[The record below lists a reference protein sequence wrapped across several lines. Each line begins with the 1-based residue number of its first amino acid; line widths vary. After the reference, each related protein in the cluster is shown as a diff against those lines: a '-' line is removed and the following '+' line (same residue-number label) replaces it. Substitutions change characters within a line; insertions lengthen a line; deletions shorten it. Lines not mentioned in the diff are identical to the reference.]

1 LADRPTLEETIAL
14 LEATLE
20 ATHDGIVVVDLDRHI
35 ILYNRQYLKM
45 FGLTSDDLERGGA
58 DGLIETLSP
67 QLEDL
72 EAVLLKSH
80 AIWSDPSSEV
90 LDIMRFKDGRIYQRY
105 IAPHRVNAQIVGRV
119 ASFRD
124 IGESVRAAEAIE
136 QHRAFLEKAQEVAHI
151 GSFVA
156 ELDGTDMLG
165 WSAETHRIFGV
176 PLGQFTGT
184 SQAFFAFVHE
194 EDRDTVRRAAEA
206 AQAGTAAYEI
216 EHRITRADGSVR
228 WVQEKADV
236 LRDGGGKA
244 TRMVGTVQDITDR
257 RLLEDQLRQSQKMEA
272 IGRLAGGIAH
282 DLNNALTAIAGYA
295 ELALGEVPA
304 GHAARPDVEEIRK
317 AAERA
322 GSVTRQLLAFSRKQ
336 LLEPRLFNLN
346 DTVVNIARLLTRLLG
361 ANVHVETKLAASL
374 PEVLGDPGQV
384 EQAIINLAVN
394 ARDAMPSGGRLT
406 LTTSTD
412 QVDEEFARRHLP
424 MAAGRYVA
432 LRVTDTGHGMTRETQ
447 ARVFEP
453 FFTTKEVGKGTGLGL
468 SMVYGTLKQIGGFI
482 FVDSEVDRGTTFR
495 LYFPPAEDNSAA
507 MPPAQARASSQ
518 HGENKGHET
527 LMVVEDETAVR
538 NLVASA
544 LRHDGYHLL
553 LATSAEE
560 ALRLDE
566 GHPGPIDL
574 LLTDAIMPGKS
585 GIELAAAM
593 AARRPGLPVI
603 IMSGYTEETLTGM
616 PLEKPISLLQ
626 KPFTPRELRRRIR
639 DVLDR

>member
-20 ATHDGIVVVDLDRHI
+20 ATHDGIVVVDLNRHV
-35 ILYNRQYLKM
+35 ILHNKQYLKM
-45 FGLTSDDLERGGA
+45 FGITADDVERGGV

-72 EAVLLKSH
+72 EAVLLRSR

-90 LDIMRFKDGRIYQRY
+90 LDVLRFKDGRIYQRY
-105 IAPHRVNAQIVGRV
+105 TAPHRVNARIVGRF

-124 IGESVRAAEAIE
+124 IGESVRAAEALE

-151 GSFVA
+151 GSWVA
-156 ELDGTDMLG
+156 ELDDTDALG

-176 PLGQFTGT
+176 PLGQFKGT
-184 SQAFFAFVHE
+184 SEAFFGFVHD
-194 EDRDTVRRAAEA
+194 EDRDGVRRAAEA
-206 AQAGTAAYEI
+206 ATASDAPYDV
-216 EHRITRADGSVR
+216 EHRIVRADGSVR

-236 LRDGGGKA
+236 LRDASGRA

-257 RLLEDQLRQSQKMEA
+257 RQLEDQLRQSQKMEA

-295 ELALGEVPA
+295 ELALGEVTPA
-304 GHAARPDVEEIRK
+304 HAARADVEEIRK

-361 ANVHVETKLAASL
+361 HDVHVETKLAATL

-406 LTTSTD
+406 LTTS
-412 QVDEEFARRHLP
+412 VDELDDAFARRHVP
-424 MAAGRYVA
+424 MAPGKYVA
-432 LRVTDTGHGMTRETQ
+432 LRVADTGHGMTRETQ

-453 FFTTKEVGKGTGLGL
+453 FFTTKAIGKGTGLGL

-482 FVDSEVDRGTTFR
+482 FVDSELDRGTTFR
-495 LYFPPAEDNSAA
+495 LYFPPAAEHPAAAPEPAAAPAASAD
-507 MPPAQARASSQ
+507 R
-518 HGENKGHET
+518 KGRET
-527 LMVVEDETAVR
+527 LLIVEDEDSVR

-544 LRHDGYHLL
+544 LRNDGYQLL
-553 LATSAEE
+553 LAKSAED
-560 ALRLDE
+560 ALRMDE
-566 GHPGPIDL
+566 QHTGPIDL

-593 AARRPGLPVI
+593 AARRPALPVI
-603 IMSGYTEETLTGM
+603 IMSGYTEETLTGA
-616 PLEKPISLLQ
+616 PLDKPISLLQ

>member
-1 LADRPTLEETIAL
+1 VADRPTLEETIAL

-20 ATHDGIVVVDLDRHI
+20 ATHDGILVVDLDRRI
-35 ILYNRQYLKM
+35 IRYNRQYLKM
-45 FGLTSDDLERGGA
+45 FGLTPDDLERGVV

-67 QLEDL
+67 ELEDL
-72 EAVLLKSH
+72 EAVLLRSH

-90 LDIMRFKDGRIYQRY
+90 MDTLRFKDGRIYQRY
-105 IAPHRVNAQIVGRV
+105 IAPHRVNGAIVGRV

-124 IGESVRAAEAIE
+124 IGESARAAEAIE

-151 GSFVA
+151 GSWIA
-156 ELDGTDMLG
+156 ELDGSDRLG

-184 SQAFFAFVHE
+184 SEAFFAFVHK

-206 AQAGTAAYEI
+206 ARAGTTTYDI
-216 EHRITRADGSVR
+216 EHRIVRADRTVR

-236 LRDGGGKA
+236 VRDSGGKA
-244 TRMVGTVQDITDR
+244 IRMVGTVQDITDR
-257 RLLEDQLRQSQKMEA
+257 RQLEDQLRQSQKMEA

-304 GHAARPDVEEIRK
+304 GHPARADVEEIRK
-317 AAERA
+317 GAERA

-346 DTVVNIARLLTRLLG
+346 GTVINIARLLTRLLG
-361 ANVHVETKLAASL
+361 ADIHVDTKLAVSL
-374 PEVLGDPGQV
+374 PDVLGDSGQV

-394 ARDAMPSGGRLT
+394 ARDAMPKGGRLT

-412 QVDEEFARRHLP
+412 DVDEAVARRHMP
-424 MAAGRYVA
+424 MTAGQYVV
-432 LRVTDTGHGMTRETQ
+432 LRVSDTGHGMTRETQ

-453 FFTTKEVGKGTGLGL
+453 FFTTKDVGKGTGLGL

-482 FVDSEVDRGTTFR
+482 FVDSELDRGTTFR
-495 LYFPPAEDNSAA
+495 LYFPPADEQPAAAKPAPAPESALN
-507 MPPAQARASSQ
+507 P
-518 HGENKGHET
+518 ENKGHET

-560 ALRLDE
+560 ALKLDD
-566 GHPGPIDL
+566 GHRGPIDL

-603 IMSGYTEETLTGM
+603 IMSGYTEETLTGA